1 MAKTKNMVYYLL
13 KRVLIMVPILLLVLV
28 AAFTLTTFMSQKV
41 LNIAGLIP
49 FEQME
54 VEKARTG
61 YYDPWFI
68 KVAKYFGNFFTGNWG
83 TSHIVSNN
91 VPVTRLLAQ
100 IFPKTMEIV
109 IIPIIVIPILG
120 VKLGVVSAKNRNRMK
135 DTVIRGG
142 VMLAV
147 CIPSFWLATMIQYFF
162 GTIMTNWTYGAI
174 NVEVMNPNSVT
185 MRYDPITGF
194 RLIDAFLLNDQILLH
209 DTLLHIYIP
218 CMCLVIITFAGITR
232 QTRASMLEVMRKDYI
247 RTARAKGVP
256 DKDVTNKHTLRN
268 GLIPTSTAIIGTTA
282 GLLTGSLFIEM
293 AFNYT
298 GMGFYMIRAMTGG
311 DYVVINGILVFSSI
325 IIMIGTLSADI
336 LYTIIDPRIVYS

>member
-41 LNIAGLIP
+41 LNIVGLIP
-49 FEQME
+49 FDQIE

-120 VKLGVVSAKNRNRMK
+120 VKLGVSSAKNRNKMK
-135 DTVIRGG
+135 DTVRI
-142 VMLAV
+142 
-147 CIPSFWLATMIQYFF
+147 S
-162 GTIMTNWTYGAI
+162 
-174 NVEVMNPNSVT
+174 
-185 MRYDPITGF
+185 
-194 RLIDAFLLNDQILLH
+194 LI
-209 DTLLHIYIP
+209 
-218 CMCLVIITFAGITR
+218 
-232 QTRASMLEVMRKDYI
+232 K
-247 RTARAKGVP
+247 
-256 DKDVTNKHTLRN
+256 
-268 GLIPTSTAIIGTTA
+268 
-282 GLLTGSLFIEM
+282 
-293 AFNYT
+293 
-298 GMGFYMIRAMTGG
+298 
-311 DYVVINGILVFSSI
+311 
-325 IIMIGTLSADI
+325 
-336 LYTIIDPRIVYS
+336 